1 MLLLILVNGF
11 YWPYFYLIQN
21 LHKWMRRKPPKYF
34 LAMMDF
40 IFGAPPEMDY
50 LCIVPLIRVGHDR
63 GIPARFV
70 DDIVEAGGKVDT
82 EQWALSE

>member
-1 MLLLILVNGF
+1 
-11 YWPYFYLIQN
+11 
-21 LHKWMRRKPPKYF
+21 
-34 LAMMDF
+34 MMDF